1 MQMLTAEEAL
11 LTLSKIFNWEEF
23 LKKASEV
30 KELADFSILRCQ
42 NSQDWST
49 EGSHCV
55 IDY

>member
-30 KELADFSILRCQ
+30 KELADFSILQVAKMPEFTRLV
-42 NSQDWST
+42 DRR
-49 EGSHCV
+49 
-55 IDY
+55 